1 MSTDS
6 SDPFFDWYHSPLSFE
21 DWLAGGSLIVLCL
34 IFIPL
39 TALVAYIMY
48 KADKV
53 IIILLSFKISPQT
66 KNEGVSQIVRIGSV
80 RNKQR
85 IEETSIPNEFVL
97 IFRKSLDI
105 DISYHLHSPIFCVW
119 FSTVDLMES
128 QFSQRIHWRI
138 R

>member
-21 DWLAGGSLIVLCL
+21 DWLAGGSLTVLCL

-53 IIILLSFKISPQT
+53 IIIIFSFKINSQT
-66 KNEGVSQIVRIGSV
+66 KNERVLQIVRFGFV
-80 RNKQR
+80 GNKQR
-85 IEETSIPNEFVL
+85 IGETSIPN
-97 IFRKSLDI
+97 
-105 DISYHLHSPIFCVW
+105 
-119 FSTVDLMES
+119 
-128 QFSQRIHWRI
+128 
-138 R
+138 